1 MISFAPINLMYK
13 RLEASQT
20 ESDVN
25 YFFDLLLMGEMV
37 TKITAAFLVANIDN
51 DKDRNRY
58 RQEYLLI
65 RANSLGDFS
74 SAIDDIMTG
83 TSFSFLSSS
92 LSNNEIPALNNRIG
106 TDTWQ
111 AKSVALLIKCLDVF
125 NLEYN
130 KVSVKTPFRI
140 WFSLFTLLRNKTKGH
155 GATTSHQ
162 CSQVCSLLAESIDL
176 IIDNLTLFKRPWVSL
191 YRNLTGKYRV
201 SYITERNT
209 AFDFLK
215 RETNHS
221 YNNGV
226 YCFTDTIRAV
236 NLCLSNPEATEF
248 YLPNGNYKNNTY
260 ETISYVDDKKH
271 RVDASS
277 YITPITQL
285 PSSMT
290 EGRNE
295 MDVIENCFS
304 NVPVISDEY
313 VLRKD
318 FEDELNSILCEKD
331 RFPVVTLKGRGG
343 IGKTSLAIKVIK
355 DLSSKKRFDLI
366 MWFSARD
373 VDLFS
378 EGPKQ
383 VKSQILTQ
391 EDISKEYCKLIYPTE
406 KITDPIEVFSRDLS
420 KNPLG
425 NTLYVLDNFET
436 ITNPVD
442 VYEWLNTHIRN
453 PNKILITSR
462 MSRNFKA
469 DYPIEV
475 SGMNESQC
483 RVLIKRISEKYEIQH
498 LVTDDYI
505 EDIINESDGHPYIIK
520 VLLGEVARTRKI
532 GKIERIIAEKDQI
545 LNALFRR
552 TFQSL
557 SPASKRVFLTLCSWN
572 SAIPLIALEAVLWRN
587 DNEKINVDDAIDE
600 LQKSSFIELI
610 EIDEDIFINV
620 PLAASLY
627 GKTELSVYP
636 EKLHII
642 DDRALLMEFGASTT
656 KNIKN
661 GVAPKIERKFQSVAK
676 RIKTKGE
683 FEKELPTLEYI
694 ASKYP
699 KAWLFIT
706 DMYRE
711 FGDTDGMK
719 QSLREI
725 LKVSTLSEEKEQ
737 YWDKY
742 ASLCKDTED
751 WVGESMALSELVMI
765 PNVTFETISNC
776 AMRINNYFYTH
787 SSESQ
792 LDYRQSLFEKVAS
805 IMASRIAGE
814 GDATDYSRLA
824 WLYLN
829 INNEEKAKLF
839 MSEGLKVEPDNRHC
853 LRLQARLNK

>member
-1 MISFAPINLMYK
+1 
-13 RLEASQT
+13 
-20 ESDVN
+20 
-25 YFFDLLLMGEMV
+25 
-37 TKITAAFLVANIDN
+37 
-51 DKDRNRY
+51 
-58 RQEYLLI
+58 
-65 RANSLGDFS
+65 
-74 SAIDDIMTG
+74 
-83 TSFSFLSSS
+83 
-92 LSNNEIPALNNRIG
+92 
-106 TDTWQ
+106 
-111 AKSVALLIKCLDVF
+111 
-125 NLEYN
+125 
-130 KVSVKTPFRI
+130 
-140 WFSLFTLLRNKTKGH
+140 
-155 GATTSHQ
+155 
-162 CSQVCSLLAESIDL
+162 
-176 IIDNLTLFKRPWVSL
+176 
-191 YRNLTGKYRV
+191 
-201 SYITERNT
+201 
-209 AFDFLK
+209 
-215 RETNHS
+215 
-221 YNNGV
+221 
-226 YCFTDTIRAV
+226 
-236 NLCLSNPEATEF
+236 
-248 YLPNGNYKNNTY
+248 
-260 ETISYVDDKKH
+260 
-271 RVDASS
+271 
-277 YITPITQL
+277 
-285 PSSMT
+285 
-290 EGRNE
+290 

-787 SSESQ
+787 SNESQ

>member
-787 SSESQ
+787 SNESQ